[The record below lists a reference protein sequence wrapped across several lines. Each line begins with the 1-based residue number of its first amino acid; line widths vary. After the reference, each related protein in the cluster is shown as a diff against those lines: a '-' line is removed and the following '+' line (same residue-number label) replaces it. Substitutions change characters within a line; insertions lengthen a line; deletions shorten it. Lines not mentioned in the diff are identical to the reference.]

1 MDFWIATLVFACL
14 GLTRKTF
21 PIYQTVG
28 LGSSPLAITCYKIVK
43 HNCMLHSMTGDI
55 STNYPLVHTYI
66 YILILCWYTFGLNC
80 SPINKIA
87 DWKDLCWAILPKYV
101 ITMFYCILIEIFACL
116 TDLTW
121 IDWNPSIN
129 RLKSI
134 QKSTPHC
141 QSFSINY
148 VTNYHHR
155 ISRSPVQSEQLR
167 WNVHQLCPTPVLFW
181 SPVSL

>member
-101 ITMFYCILIEIFACL
+101 ITMFYSILIENLCL
-116 TDLTW
+116 PDWPDL
-121 IDWNPSIN
+121 N

-134 QKSTPHC
+134 HKSIEIHPKIDTAL
-141 QSFSINY
+141 SKFFN
-148 VTNYHHR
+148 
-155 ISRSPVQSEQLR
+155 
-167 WNVHQLCPTPVLFW
+167 
-181 SPVSL
+181 